1 MFIARKDS
9 MARLETM
16 PKQLTGI
23 SVITVTATRKS
34 STFQWE
40 LTLNASVPAL
50 EMANVGSP
58 TNQNLHSV
66 TGSGKVWTLTYNN
79 ASNTP
84 ATLAPGDVVL
94 VGLSA
99 FQITVTI
106 PVAGDTSSGPRIE
119 AALQQF
125 LNNDASLKALIDS
138 LRVTTGSG
146 LTGGDGGLGI
156 GQIELRLADAGVAT
170 RHIAD
175 AAVTTE
181 KIQNNAITTP
191 KIADDAVIT
200 AKIQDAAV
208 TMAKI
213 ADNAVITAKIA
224 DNAITTPKIA
234 DNAITTAK
242 IPDNAITTRKIQN
255 AAITTA
261 KIQDAAITAPKLNAG
276 ILTPA
281 MLDATNTGAQGNIV
295 TVGTG
300 GSQFTFTDKIAKSS
314 VGALLATSSSIVTG
328 TVRAWTLNAARPAGI
343 ITNTF
348 TDSTWLNSAQGLRCA
363 KFLTD
368 TQIFGLWFVL
378 RNNQGIV
385 VDRVLVP
392 WRQTLAPPDF
402 TVAPVA
408 RNRPDAMPNGFY
420 LTDLG
425 VVSNR
430 VRRLPIIAMTGT
442 QSWNIGCYLSG
453 TWQTYAVA
461 SDVTVGIYLASN

>member
-40 LTLNASVPAL
+40 ITLNASVPTL

-66 TGSGKVWTLTYNN
+66 TGSGKVWTLTYNS
-79 ASNTP
+79 ASRTP

-106 PVAGDTSSGPRIE
+106 PVAGDTSSGARME
-119 AALQQF
+119 AVFQQF
-125 LNNDASLKALIDS
+125 LDNDAVLKALIDS

-170 RHIAD
+170 RHLAD
-175 AAVTTE
+175 AAVTT
-181 KIQNNAITTP
+181 A
-191 KIADDAVIT
+191 KIADDAVT
-200 AKIQDAAV
+200 
-208 TMAKI
+208 TAKI
-213 ADNAVITAKIA
+213 ADDAVTTAKIDDDAVTTAKIADDAVITAKIA

-242 IPDNAITTRKIQN
+242 IPDNAITTPKIQN

-314 VGALLATSSSIVTG
+314 VGALLATSSSIVNG

-343 ITNTF
+343 ITTF
-348 TDSTWLNSAQGLRCA
+348 TDSTWLNSAQGLRCP

-408 RNRPDAMPNGFY
+408 RTRPDAMPNGFY
-420 LTDLG
+420 LTDLR
-425 VVSNR
+425 VLSNR

-442 QSWNIGCYLSG
+442 HTWNIGCYLSG
-453 TWQTYAVA
+453 TWQNYSVA